1 MLGFGSLLELLSN
14 KPGVLLDV
22 LLTSLM
28 LRVVLCISR
37 HEPSHYHLL
46 SGTRTCELELG
57 RRQERSMPGLV
68 RFAVVTGLGR
78 QDAWIYFSVLRT

>member
-1 MLGFGSLLELLSN
+1 MLGFEPLLELFSN
-14 KPGVLLDV
+14 KRGIRLDV
-22 LLTSLM
+22 VLTSLM
-28 LRVVLCISR
+28 LRVVLCIPC

-78 QDAWIYFSVLRT
+78 QDAWIYFNVLRT